1 MQIVDHSTGVTA
13 IMSLTQITVGVGNVV
28 KLIVP
33 YGKYHSGKVVDIYG
47 MRSAAGNLRTKY
59 VVEFP
64 HNRTK
69 SKTIRVA
76 YELTDFDLPF

>member
-1 MQIVDHSTGVTA
+1 MQIVADTTGVTT
-13 IMSLTQITVGVGNVV
+13 IMSLTQITVGVGSLV

-33 YGKYHSGKVVDIYG
+33 YGKHHSGKVVDIYG

-69 SKTIRVA
+69 TKTVRVA